1 MCSKE
6 SSNYEQATAFLLLL
20 SLSNRN
26 LFFFSVPFTLT
37 QPSGKWQKEKE
48 KGRYQGCYTWTAT
61 ARDRKPFSASL
72 LMISWTFPPIS
83 SFSRHIFRI
92 CFLRRHMNVGNYK
105 LISRT
110 RESELYTA
118 FKSTCSGAPLL
129 ARYQFPSESVYVIA
143 VRLSTGLKG
152 RKCTSL
158 MFARAYSHK
167 CTFSCL
173 CISIEQSKIIN
184 PKSSVSKLKYF
195 LGLPPLDQRAY

>member
-1 MCSKE
+1 MTK
-6 SSNYEQATAFLLLL
+6 
-20 SLSNRN
+20 RKRK
-26 LFFFSVPFTLT
+26 V
-37 QPSGKWQKEKE
+37 
-48 KGRYQGCYTWTAT
+48 RYQGCYTWTAT

-83 SFSRHIFRI
+83 SFSWHIFRI

-129 ARYQFPSESVYVIA
+129 ARYQLPSESVYVIA